1 MRFVRCHNKDIQSV
15 SQTTVAPNPNLVR
28 PGTFFRWIGNE
39 SVPRLLTQ
47 CRFPALAFSNA
58 KIYTYIFFSNKIYES
73 NFIKQHSETV
83 TVWNC
88 QNADCSF
95 RSKFNVLFIIIFGT
109 FSFPIVDYTEN
120 HLLFHSPI
128 DIILQLCRLM
138 SHSDFWVLCHYT
150 HLCGS
155 AAEWLACWTRAQ

>member
-1 MRFVRCHNKDIQSV
+1 MCGLSDVIIKTFSQSV

-39 SVPRLLTQ
+39 SVPRYNWHSAGSL
-47 CRFPALAFSNA
+47 RWPFPML
-58 KIYTYIFFSNKIYES
+58 KYTNIFFSNKIYES

-150 HLCGS
+150 HLCVARQPS
-155 AAEWLACWTRAQ
+155 D